1 MQIFRHSE
9 ESPMLYGGQGETD
22 FLESKGNFK
31 INDYVTSR
39 IPLTKVEVVRAGIPT
54 VIKLSSNDAHYV
66 SFVHILFFFFS
77 PRLLYFANIW
87 VCNCSLVMAP
97 PFYV

>member
-1 MQIFRHSE
+1 
-9 ESPMLYGGQGETD
+9 MLYGGQGETD

-66 SFVHILFFFFS
+66 SFAHIPSFFFS
-77 PRLLYFANIW
+77 HQDYCILQIFG
-87 VCNCSLVMAP
+87 
-97 PFYV
+97 YVIVA